1 MERFSNL
8 LNGYGFET
16 SKSIKEKKEKITKN
30 LKDTYNK
37 TEKHIS
43 VEELEKKLKEGLNA
57 ETKKYI
63 ENEKMNDYLYNET
76 KDILRMHRESLN
88 EYNRQL
94 QSERD
99 R

>member
-57 ETKKYI
+57 DVKEYI
-63 ENEKMNDYLYNET
+63 ENEKMNDYLCNET
-76 KDILRMHRESLN
+76 KDILRMYRKSLN
-88 EYNRQL
+88 EYNTQL
-94 QSERD
+94 QREKD
-99 R
+99 K